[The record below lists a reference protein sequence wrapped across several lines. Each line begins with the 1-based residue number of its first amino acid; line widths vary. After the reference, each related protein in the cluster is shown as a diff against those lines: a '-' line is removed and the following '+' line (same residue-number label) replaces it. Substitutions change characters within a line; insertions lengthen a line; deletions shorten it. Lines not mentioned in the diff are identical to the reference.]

1 MSKQQKVNGSLSEED
16 LNANVKKL
24 KTQNLNFQVAFTFT
38 FLKKHT
44 IFKSH
49 GESRLSQAH
58 TIIKS

>member
-38 FLKKHT
+38 FLKKSYY
-44 IFKSH
+44 F
-49 GESRLSQAH
+49 
-58 TIIKS
+58 